1 MTLKEQILEDIK
13 HYMKEKET
21 TITATFKI
29 LEN

>member
-1 MTLKEQILEDIK
+1 MYKTNDKKKQ